1 MGQDL
6 MDRMPTSR
14 PGSRRA
20 HLLTA
25 TLLST
30 LLVGCDTVSG
40 WFGSSAAP
48 PLPGERVAVLLR
60 ERRVEVDPKLAGTP
74 VAVPP
79 AQTNAAWPQA
89 GGGPEHAMGNLAL
102 SANPAEAFR
111 TDIGSGSSSSQML
124 LSVPV
129 VADGRI
135 FAVDADAMAG
145 AFDAQ
150 TGRSLWQQ
158 SLKPEKERGDAMGGG
173 VAYDGGRVYVTTG
186 YGEVLALD
194 AGNGSIVWRKRVSGP
209 LRGAPTVAGG
219 RVFAVTIDNQLVAL
233 NAADGENLW
242 NHTGIL
248 ETAGLLGASSPA
260 ANATVVVTP
269 YSSGELVAMRPEN
282 GRVTWMESLAAIR
295 RSGALSSLADIRGL
309 PVLDRGAVYAIGHSG
324 RMIAVDERIG
334 ARLWEIELGGTQTP
348 YVAGEYV
355 FVVTNDAEVVA
366 ITRRD
371 GRIRWIGQ
379 LQQFEDPKDRT
390 GVVSWAG
397 PVMAGGVL
405 WLTNS
410 LGELVTVSPENGE
423 VIGRR
428 KLPSATFLPPVV
440 ANGTLYVLSDNGTLT
455 AFR

>member
-1 MGQDL
+1 
-6 MDRMPTSR
+6 MDRMPASR

-20 HLLTA
+20 RLLTA

-30 LLVGCDTVSG
+30 LLVGCDTVG
-40 WFGSSAAP
+40 DWFGSSKPP
-48 PLPGERVAVLLR
+48 PLPGQRVAVLLR

-74 VAVPP
+74 VVVPP
-79 AQTNAAWPQA
+79 AQVNAAWPQA

-102 SANPAEAFR
+102 SANPTEAFR
-111 TDIGSGSSSSQML
+111 TDIGSGSSSSQVL
-124 LSVPV
+124 LSTPV

-135 FAVDADAMAG
+135 YAVDADAQAG

-150 TGRSLWQQ
+150 TGRTLWQVQ
-158 SLKPEKERGDAMGGG
+158 LKPEKERGDAMGGG
-173 VAYDGGRVYVTTG
+173 VAYDGGRLYVTTG

-194 AGNGSIVWRKRVSGP
+194 AGNGNVVWRKRASGP
-209 LRGAPTVAGG
+209 LRGAPTVAAG

-233 NAADGENLW
+233 NASDGENLW
-242 NHTGIL
+242 THTGIL

-260 ANATVVVTP
+260 ANTTVVVAP

-334 ARLWEIELGGTQTP
+334 ARLWELELGGTQTP
-348 YVAGEYV
+348 YVAGEFI

-371 GRIRWIGQ
+371 GHIRWISQ
-379 LQQFEDPKDRT
+379 LQQYEDPEDRQ
-390 GVVSWAG
+390 GVVAWAG
-397 PVMAGGVL
+397 PVMAGGRL

-410 LGELVTVSPENGE
+410 MGELVGVSPADGQ
-423 VIGRR
+423 VVSRH
-428 KLPSATFLPPVV
+428 KLSSDTFLPPVV